1 MPSDGKI
8 RFSLYELLKVLG
20 KSKRGGLHEKVR
32 QSLDR
37 IGSTIYYSENAFYVR
52 EDERLETYRFTLWSV
67 HFSRARS
74 RDGRSAEHHT
84 PKFDDLLVKSYNS
97 GYLKLLD
104 TDLYFALGIPLAKAL
119 YRLVDQRRGEN
130 REWEVD
136 ARQLRDLLAMSII
149 QKRELY
155 NRGTE
160 RKSRTTYRKRKATTT
175 VKTYY
180 REGRIEDR
188 VTPASSV
195 PRAEGLD
202 CGTVLERV
210 MNL

>member
-1 MPSDGKI
+1 M
-8 RFSLYELLKVLG
+8 
-20 KSKRGGLHEKVR
+20 
-32 QSLDR
+32 
-37 IGSTIYYSENAFYVR
+37 
-52 EDERLETYRFTLWSV
+52 

-84 PKFDDLLVKSYNS
+84 LKFDDLLVKSYNS

-149 QKRELY
+149 
-155 NRGTE
+155 
-160 RKSRTTYRKRKATTT
+160 
-175 VKTYY
+175 
-180 REGRIEDR
+180 
-188 VTPASSV
+188 
-195 PRAEGLD
+195 
-202 CGTVLERV
+202 
-210 MNL
+210 